1 MLENRNAAVAM
12 LLDQRSRFTLS
23 PVSTR
28 VVAIFRWP
36 STLCLTSHPGQL
48 SFLFVG
54 WKIEYRVPD
63 KVGSKGTMVIHSVCE
78 FTCGWQ
84 VIPLT
89 YAILSTPVVSETQ
102 HIALYKCFVY

>member
-1 MLENRNAAVAM
+1 MLMLENRKAAVAM
-12 LLDQRSRFTLS
+12 LLDQRSRFTSS
-23 PVSTR
+23 PVSTG

-63 KVGSKGTMVIHSVCE
+63 KVGSKGTMVILCANSCV
-78 FTCGWQ
+78 GGR
-84 VIPLT
+84 
-89 YAILSTPVVSETQ
+89 
-102 HIALYKCFVY
+102 